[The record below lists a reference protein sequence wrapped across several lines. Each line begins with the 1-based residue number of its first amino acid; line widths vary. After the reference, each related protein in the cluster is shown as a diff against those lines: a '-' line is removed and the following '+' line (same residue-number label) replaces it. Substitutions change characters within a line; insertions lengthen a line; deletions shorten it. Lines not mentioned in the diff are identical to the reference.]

1 LSVDRDEILK
11 KKKELDKKIKERAL
25 KWGAIAGTL
34 GGGINIS
41 AGEGLKG
48 TLKGAALSGA
58 VAANLV
64 GGLGSL
70 SSVKGESTS
79 NDAKRGAV
87 GLGMAS
93 LTDSALREI
102 TYGNHAGIKGAGR
115 RASEYALAG
124 AALGAIANKWRN
136 RKKD

>member
-34 GGGINIS
+34 GGGINMVS
-41 AGEGLKG
+41 GAGPGATLKG
-48 TLKGAALSGA
+48 TALTGLA
-58 VAANLV
+58 VANLV

-93 LTDSALREI
+93 LTGSALREI
-102 TYGNHAGIKGAGR
+102 AYGNNAGIEGAGS
-115 RASEYALAG
+115 RAFESALIG